1 MSSVEVMLVVCSSS
15 SRYPV
20 SRDQKTM
27 NDKTRTK
34 AVFEDF
40 DILRMTYYQLLCDY
54 LTCKA

>member
-1 MSSVEVMLVVCSSS
+1 MSIVKVILVVYPSN

-27 NDKTRTK
+27 NDRTRTK

-40 DILRMTYYQLLCDY
+40 DVVCMKFHYFYG
-54 LTCKA
+54 